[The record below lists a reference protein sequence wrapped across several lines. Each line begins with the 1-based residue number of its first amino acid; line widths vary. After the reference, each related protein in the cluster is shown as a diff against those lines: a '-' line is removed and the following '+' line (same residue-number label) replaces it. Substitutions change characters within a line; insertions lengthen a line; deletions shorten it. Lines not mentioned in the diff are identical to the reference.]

1 MAGSGY
7 LFLPPVN
14 GNSTVV
20 PERYQ
25 VGRHRDLVLVRLA
38 AAKEALKHAPGDGF
52 GIDGVIQARL
62 GDEDRCCS
70 SVCCRL
76 RLDLCR

>member
-38 AAKEALKHAPGDGF
+38 AAKEG
-52 GIDGVIQARL
+52 
-62 GDEDRCCS
+62 S
-70 SVCCRL
+70 STPPVTVSA
-76 RLDLCR
+76 